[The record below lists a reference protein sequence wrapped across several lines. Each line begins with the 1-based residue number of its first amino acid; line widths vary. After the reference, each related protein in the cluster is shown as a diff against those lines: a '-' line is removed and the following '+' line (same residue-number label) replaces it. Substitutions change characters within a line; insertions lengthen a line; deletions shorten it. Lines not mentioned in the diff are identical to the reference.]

1 MCGIFCSLS
10 KHDFVD
16 PTPEE
21 LHLLQSRGPDSWRTV
36 YRKLQYGL
44 DHPICYL
51 TVTATVLALRGDHV
65 IEQPVED
72 SMSGSLLC
80 WNGEAWAIDGE
91 RIGGND
97 ALTVFDLLLKATEA
111 PKRDISGCSSERVL
125 AKEVTYALSST
136 SGPFAFLYFDARH
149 QQLFFGRDV
158 LGRRSLLR
166 TVREDGCL
174 IISSVPGESGLSP
187 WIEIDANGI
196 YTIDV
201 AQMLKTPKS
210 PNSAEANSTRTA
222 DEIKNIPW
230 SHREGM
236 NNSSLYSVR

>member
-1 MCGIFCSLS
+1 MCGIFFSLS

-16 PTPEE
+16 PAAEE
-21 LHLLQSRGPDSWRTV
+21 LHLLRCRGPDSCRTV

-44 DHPICYL
+44 EDPICYL

-65 IEQPVED
+65 IEQPIED
-72 SMSGSLLC
+72 STSGSLLC

-91 RIGGND
+91 KIGGND
-97 ALTVFDLLLKATEA
+97 ALAVFDLLLKATEP
-111 PKRDISGCSSERVL
+111 PKREILRCSSERAL
-125 AKEVTYALSST
+125 AKEVTYALGLI

-174 IISSVPGESGLSP
+174 IISSVPGESGLST

-196 YTIDV
+196 YNVDV
-201 AQMLKTPKS
+201 AQMLKTLKS

-230 SHREGM
+230 SLREGT
-236 NNSSLYSVR
+236 NSSSLYSVR